1 MNILVLNAGSSSLKF
16 QVIDTNTKDVLGSG
30 NFERI
35 GDAAQ
40 SFLGIKYDGNKEKFQ
55 LPANNHTEAL
65 GFIIEKLN
73 ELVLKGEKEI
83 NAVGHRI
90 VHGGSKFVKPQ
101 LVDETVINGL
111 KDVIHLAPLHNPAA
125 IAGIEAVNEILPGV
139 KSVVCFDTGFHQT
152 MKETQYIYPIPYEYY
167 EKYGIRKYGA
177 HGISHE
183 YVSKRIAEIKGNN
196 DLKVINCHLGQ
207 GASLCAINKG
217 ICVDTSMG
225 FTPAAGIPMGSR
237 TGDIDPS
244 VITFIMKEENLTPEE
259 MNVIINKESGK
270 KGISQLS
277 ADDRDLEE
285 AMASGNT
292 QAKLALD
299 IFHYKVAQYIASYM
313 VALGGCDVITF
324 AGGIGERGNYSREEI
339 CKYLSCF
346 GVKLDLEKNKVKAE
360 EEKISS
366 DDSSIEVWVVPTN
379 EELMIALETE
389 KLTK

>member
-16 QVIDTNTKDVLGSG
+16 QVIDTNTKEVLGSG

-35 GDAAQ
+35 GDEAQ
-40 SFLGIKYDGNKEKFQ
+40 SFLGIKYDGNKEKFEH
-55 LPANNHTEAL
+55 PAKNHTEAL
-65 GFIIEKLN
+65 EFIIEKLN

-90 VHGGSKFVKPQ
+90 VHGGSKFIKPQ
-101 LVDETVINGL
+101 LVTEEVVNGL

-125 IAGIEAVNEILPGV
+125 IAGIEAVNEILPGTP
-139 KSVVCFDTGFHQT
+139 SVVCFDTGFHQT

-207 GASLCAINKG
+207 GASLCAIDKG
-217 ICVDTSMG
+217 VCVDTSMG

-270 KGISQLS
+270 KGISMLS

-285 AMASGNT
+285 AMANGNEK
-292 QAKLALD
+292 AKLALD

-313 VALGGCDVITF
+313 VSLGGCDVITF

-360 EEKISS
+360 EEKISTE
-366 DDSSIEVWVVPTN
+366 DSKIEVWVVPTN

>member
-16 QVIDTNTKDVLGSG
+16 QVIDTNTKEVLGSG

-35 GDAAQ
+35 GDEAQ
-40 SFLGIKYDGNKEKFQ
+40 SFLGIKYDGNKEKFMY
-55 LPANNHTEAL
+55 PAKNHTEAL

-90 VHGGSKFVKPQ
+90 VHGGSKFIKPQ
-101 LVDETVINGL
+101 LVTEEVVNGL

-183 YVSKRIAEIKGNN
+183 YVSKRIAEIKNN
-196 DLKVINCHLGQ
+196 NELKVINCHLGQ
-207 GASLCAINKG
+207 GASICAIDKG
-217 ICVDTSMG
+217 VCVDTSMG

-270 KGISQLS
+270 KGISMLS

-285 AMASGNT
+285 AMANGNE

-299 IFHYKVAQYIASYM
+299 IFHYKVAQFIASYM

-366 DDSSIEVWVVPTN
+366 DDSKIEVWVVPTN

>member
-16 QVIDTNTKDVLGSG
+16 QVIDTNTKEVLGSG

-35 GDAAQ
+35 GDEEQ
-40 SFLGIKYDGNKEKFQ
+40 SFLGIKYDGNKEEFEH
-55 LPANNHTEAL
+55 PAKNHTEAL
-65 GFIIEKLN
+65 EFIIEKLN

-259 MNVIINKESGK
+259 MNVVINKESGK
-270 KGISQLS
+270 KGISMLS

-285 AMASGNT
+285 AMANGNEK
-292 QAKLALD
+292 AKLALD